1 LENKRLNWKPVQ
13 GCEQCDGFAKERE
26 RERISA
32 LGRANNNHFHTR
44 CRAINKRKTPHLAL
58 FHADIEALE
67 RELEQFYQRHQQYLY
82 RGWELKS
89 IFNRPIG
96 PLPRGMQRFYARAN
110 PNRLIDGFA
119 LF

>member
-1 LENKRLNWKPVQ
+1 M
-13 GCEQCDGFAKERE
+13 G
-26 RERISA
+26 
-32 LGRANNNHFHTR
+32 
-44 CRAINKRKTPHLAL
+44 L
-58 FHADIEALE
+58 FHADLEGLE
-67 RELEQFYQRHQQYLY
+67 REVAQYYQRHQQHLIW
-82 RGWELKS
+82 GWELKS